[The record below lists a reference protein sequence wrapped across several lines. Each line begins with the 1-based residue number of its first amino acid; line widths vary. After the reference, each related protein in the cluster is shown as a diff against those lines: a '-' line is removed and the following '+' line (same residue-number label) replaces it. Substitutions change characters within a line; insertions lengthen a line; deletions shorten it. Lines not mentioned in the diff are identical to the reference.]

1 MIFVGTARWI
11 SGCMLFFTEIIK
23 PIEWIHPL
31 ISSLPYDKLD
41 ILESPTPILA
51 SMLGHDEVTSDHP
64 ITSVHELMDGTCIIQ
79 NI

>member
-1 MIFVGTARWI
+1 
-11 SGCMLFFTEIIK
+11 MLFFTELIK
-23 PIEWIHPL
+23 PLEWIHPL

-51 SMLGHDEVTSDHP
+51 SILGHDEISSNHP
-64 ITSVHELMDGTCIIQ
+64 ISSVIELMDGTCMIQ